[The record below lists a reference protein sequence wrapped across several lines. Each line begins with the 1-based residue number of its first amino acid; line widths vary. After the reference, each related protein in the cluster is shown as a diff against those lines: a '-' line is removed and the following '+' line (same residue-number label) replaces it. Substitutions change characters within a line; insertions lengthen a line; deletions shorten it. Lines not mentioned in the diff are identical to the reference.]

1 MKKILI
7 FIFVSVYAN
16 AEVYTTERMFTQEK
30 ISKYLTE
37 IWNAPKVMKEREEK
51 ERRTKEKENFDIQKE
66 KEEKTEAK
74 KKLLEQ
80 MNN

>member
-7 FIFVSVYAN
+7 FILVSVYAN

-66 KEEKTEAK
+66 KERRTEAK